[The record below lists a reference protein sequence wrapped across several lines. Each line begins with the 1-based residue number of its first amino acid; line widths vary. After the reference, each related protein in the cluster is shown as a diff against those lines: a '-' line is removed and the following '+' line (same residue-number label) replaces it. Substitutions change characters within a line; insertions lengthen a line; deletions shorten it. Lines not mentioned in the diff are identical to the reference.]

1 MSSFN
6 ERIAGAA
13 VRTRAVMIAE
23 HVRALGLA
31 GVLEHGPGGAIDDFE
46 YSIREAMDDDG
57 LNLEAAAQ
65 RVQGTHIEIAMGVL
79 ARA

>member
-6 ERIAGAA
+6 KRIAATA
-13 VRTRAVMIAE
+13 IRTRAGMIAE

-31 GVLEHGPGGAIDDFE
+31 GVLEHGDGGPVGDFE
-46 YSIREAMDDDG
+46 YSIREAMDDSG
-57 LNLEAAAQ
+57 LSLEAAAL
-65 RVQGTHIEIAMGVL
+65 RVQDTHVELAMSSL